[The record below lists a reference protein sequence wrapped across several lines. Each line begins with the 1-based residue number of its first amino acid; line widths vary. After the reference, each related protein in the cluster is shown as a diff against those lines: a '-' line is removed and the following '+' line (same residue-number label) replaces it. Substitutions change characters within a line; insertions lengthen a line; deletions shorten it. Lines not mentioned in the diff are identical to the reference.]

1 MFRYGSP
8 MPAEMA
14 DPGPAVEPRD
24 GPPVLRGW
32 RRAVAG
38 AHLVVSVLA
47 GTVAGAAVSV
57 ALGWGTAALV
67 AWVVAALV
75 FLIWLW
81 SSIWSLSA
89 AETAWLAEREDGS
102 RGIRDLVLLVLSVG
116 TLLTVAMVIFR
127 AKQNSPE
134 QTVLGVACVAAS
146 WLVLNSIFTLRY
158 ARLYYTEPFGGIDFN
173 EEGRPSYRDFA
184 YVAYTIGMTFQVSDT
199 TLRRAE
205 IRATALRHALTS
217 FVFDAVIIAVTVNVV
232 AGLSS

>member
-8 MPAEMA
+8 MPADMA
-14 DPGPAVEPRD
+14 DACPAAESGAGPADIAR
-24 GPPVLRGW
+24 W

-38 AHLVVSVLA
+38 THLVISVVA
-47 GTVAGAAVSV
+47 GMVAGAAAL
-57 ALGWGTAALV
+57 ALGWGTAPLV

-75 FLIWLW
+75 FLIWIW

-89 AETAWLAEREDGS
+89 AETAWLSKRADGS

-127 AKQNSPE
+127 AHQNSPGR
-134 QTVLGVACVAAS
+134 TALGVACVAAS

-158 ARLYYTEPFGGIDFN
+158 ARLYYTEPVGGIDFN
-173 EEGRPSYRDFA
+173 EEGRPTYRDFA
-184 YVAYTIGMTFQVSDT
+184 YVAFTIGMTFQVSDT
-199 TLRRAE
+199 TLGRTE
-205 IRATALRHALTS
+205 IRATALRHAVTS